1 MSSAADRVSLLR
13 DLTTDPVGEV
23 RQTAGWCW
31 TYTRALM
38 VAERSNEGAAHELAA
53 RALRLLTTPLGDR
66 ERDVATLLAFV
77 EAHAPRPA
85 LCETCRG
92 TGRRVR
98 TCNHCEDTHDCTC
111 TNCDGRGNTE
121 PAPYDLGAVVCV
133 GDVCFRAL
141 AAAPVLR
148 WLIAVGATSVRLAR
162 VDGATAQENGP
173 ALVLGDD
180 TRRVA
185 VSSVDRS
192 AIELVTP
199 TFAEVL

>member
-1 MSSAADRVSLLR
+1 VSSAADRVSLLR

-31 TYTRALM
+31 TFTRSLL
-38 VAERSNEGAAHELAA
+38 VAERSPEGAAHELPA
-53 RALRLLTTPLGDR
+53 RSLRLLTTPLGAQ
-66 ERDVATLLAFV
+66 EYDVAALLAFV
-77 EAHAPRPA
+77 EAHAPQPA
-85 LCETCRG
+85 ACETCHG

-98 TCNHCEDTHDCTC
+98 TCSHCENTHDCTC
-111 TNCDGRGNTE
+111 TACDGRGDTT
-121 PAPYDLGAVVCV
+121 PSTYDLGAVVCV

-148 WLIAVGATSVRLAR
+148 WLIAVGATRVRLAR
-162 VDGATAQENGP
+162 VDGALAQEGGP

-185 VSSVDRS
+185 VSSVDRD
-192 AIELVTP
+192 AIDLITP
-199 TFAEVL
+199 TFEVP